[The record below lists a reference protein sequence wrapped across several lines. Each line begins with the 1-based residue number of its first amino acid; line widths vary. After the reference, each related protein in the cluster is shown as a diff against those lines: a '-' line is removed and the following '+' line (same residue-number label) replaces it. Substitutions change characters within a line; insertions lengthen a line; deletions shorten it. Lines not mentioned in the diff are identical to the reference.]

1 MGKITGKET
10 LTELPAKVIALY
22 RAVIAMIGE
31 GADIAELKVSD
42 ITEKAGIGKGTAY
55 DYFDT
60 KEEIITYALLF
71 FMENAMAR
79 LEEQI
84 REKNSFEE
92 KIDLTLD
99 IMSTEMGKGACML
112 RFINLL
118 YEPSQWGQM
127 LRSTLQES
135 KALDKC
141 RPLTMVRG
149 LLEKGIAEGEIR
161 SDVPLSCLMYSLITR
176 LISYMAFLFRKQEGG
191 NCILPAREREINEEA
206 QISVEDFKA
215 YICSC
220 IMEEFRVRT

>member
-1 MGKITGKET
+1 MGKITGREA

-22 RAVIAMIGE
+22 RAVIALIEE

-60 KEEIITYALLF
+60 KEEIIAYALLF
-71 FMENAMAR
+71 FMENSMAR

-84 REKNSFEE
+84 WEKNRFEE
-92 KIDLTLD
+92 KVDLTLD

-118 YEPSQWGQM
+118 YEPSQAGQT
-127 LRSTLQES
+127 LRSALQEA
-135 KALDKC
+135 KVLNRC
-141 RPLTMVRG
+141 RPL
-149 LLEKGIAEGEIR
+149 LLLRDILERGIAGGEIR
-161 SDVPLSCLMYSLITR
+161 SDVPLNCLVYSLVTR
-176 LISYMAFLFRKQEGG
+176 FVSYVAFLLGQ
-191 NCILPAREREINEEA
+191 NEESGCCL
-206 QISVEDFKA
+206 SVEKEGITDEQRLSGEAFKA
-215 YICSC
+215 YISKC